1 MNLKSKFLYLFS
13 DILNKAL
20 PFISVFYI
28 TKHLDP
34 SEYGVLELLV
44 SFYIL
49 YGFIVTFGF
58 DGWMLSKY
66 YKMDNVGFFK
76 VVSSFLLITTS
87 LSLLLFLFALFFYS
101 HLAIVFLVGFSSSLI
116 NIYTTILRLNNEYA
130 KAGFY
135 LLFNS
140 VLNFTLLIALFE
152 LYNASLESRL
162 LGLSITAVVTLFL
175 LLRMFYS
182 KFYQRV
188 SISDFVSLRSVLIF
202 GLPLSLSVVSSWVKG
217 NVDKLYISQ
226 LLSTSELGIYS
237 LALQVSSVINVVCI
251 SVNKI
256 LQTSFMR
263 KLSSNESILKE
274 VSITSLVLVFMS
286 LLYFYILN
294 NFVFLFVDEAY
305 QRSSDFI
312 PYLLLS
318 FWFGSVVM
326 LLNNIFIFEEKTK
339 FIFFQVLV
347 VAISQLSL
355 SYFFIHKYAIEGAL
369 YSNLISSFLG
379 LLITIFFI
387 AYLKKN
393 CNKEV

>member
-34 SEYGVLELLV
+34 SEYGVLDLLV

-76 VVSSFLLITTS
+76 VVYSFLLITTS
-87 LSLLLFLFALFFYS
+87 LSLLLFLWALFFYS
-101 HLAIVFLVGFSSSLI
+101 HLAIVFLVGFSSSLV

-326 LLNNIFIFEEKTK
+326 LLNNVFLFEEKTK

-379 LLITIFFI
+379 LLITMFFI

-393 CNKEV
+393 CNK